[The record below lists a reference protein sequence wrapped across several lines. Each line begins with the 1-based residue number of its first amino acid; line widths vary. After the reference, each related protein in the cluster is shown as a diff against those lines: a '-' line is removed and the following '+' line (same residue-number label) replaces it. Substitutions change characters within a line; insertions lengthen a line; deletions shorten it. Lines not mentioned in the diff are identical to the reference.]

1 MPRVSPSRRMG
12 ICLASTPSR
21 FSLGLFTLLSLVLL
35 SPLACASNSQPQ
47 AYSSTREALADLD
60 EFGALLMRAGL
71 PPEFLPSG
79 RELSPEQARQ
89 LRLQLHLYPL
99 YPPKPVEHGPWTVA
113 DVLLLDVTLKSSAVS
128 RAELGRRIQE
138 FKPLLVLRPD
148 GYLAEALT
156 GRAGRCVGP
165 VEVKDNT
172 YRAGIYELGV
182 FYRPDENNEPQPV
195 SVGGQPAAS
204 R

>member
-1 MPRVSPSRRMG
+1 
-12 ICLASTPSR
+12 LAFLS
-21 FSLGLFTLLSLVLL
+21 LLSVVLL
-35 SPLACASNSQPQ
+35 CPLACASNSPPQ
-47 AYSSTREALADLD
+47 AYASTREALADLD

-79 RELSPEQARQ
+79 RELSPDQAQQ

-113 DVLLLDVTLKSSAVS
+113 DVLLLDVTLKSSPVS

-138 FKPLLVLRPD
+138 FAPLLVLRPD

-156 GRAGRCVGP
+156 GKAERCVGP
-165 VEVKDNT
+165 VEVRDNT
-172 YRAGIYELGV
+172 YRSGTYELGT
-182 FYRPDENNEPQPV
+182 FYKLDENNQPQPV
-195 SVGGQPAAS
+195 SVGAQSAAS